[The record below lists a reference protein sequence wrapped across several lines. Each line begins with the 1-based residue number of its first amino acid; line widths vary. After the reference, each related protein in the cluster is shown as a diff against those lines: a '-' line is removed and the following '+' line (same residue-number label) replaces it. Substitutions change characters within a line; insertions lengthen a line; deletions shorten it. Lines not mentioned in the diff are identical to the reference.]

1 MMKAKLKPLLRAC
14 TAFTCA
20 AVLTASPVFVYAE
33 DSVSD
38 LETETKN
45 LQSELQDLNQQLSS
59 ISGEIT
65 SLASKIEST
74 NKEAEQTELDLAAAQ
89 LNEDLQYQSM
99 KKRIQYIYE
108 NGNVSFLEILFTSD
122 SMGEFLNRVDFV
134 SNVTEY
140 DRKML
145 KQLQD
150 LRQDIDQ
157 KEKNLKKQK
166 EELDAMKQQL
176 TSKQSE
182 LNSRIESTNGQL
194 TASSKALAAA
204 KAAEEAAK
212 KALETTTDSYH
223 SAGTDD
229 LKADSSSDKESG
241 KTESSSGNKQETT
254 TQKPSGGSSS
264 NTGNNNAGNTSNS
277 GNQKPSTDNTTTQKP
292 SAPAETSD
300 LVLFAAILECE
311 AGGGGYDGLLAVA
324 TVIMNRV
331 ESPRYPNTLKGVI
344 YQSGQFSPT
353 WNGSLTHVLNRGP
366 SSICYQVARDALG
379 GKRLAA
385 VSGCYQFRAAS
396 SNHSGTVIGGNV
408 FF

>member
-20 AVLTASPVFVYAE
+20 TCLIASPVCVYAE

-38 LETETKN
+38 LETETQN

-65 SLASKIEST
+65 SLASKIDST
-74 NKEAEQTELDLAAAQ
+74 NKETEQTELDLAAAQ
-89 LNEDLQYQSM
+89 LNEDLQYKAM

-134 SNVTEY
+134 SSVTEY

-145 KQLQD
+145 KELQE

-157 KEKNLKKQK
+157 KEKDLKKQK
-166 EELDAMKQQL
+166 EELDTLKQEL
-176 TSKQSE
+176 TTKQSQ
-182 LNSRIESTNGQL
+182 LNSRIESTNGEL
-194 TASSKALAAA
+194 SVSSKALAAA

-212 KALETTTDSYH
+212 KALETSPDSYH
-223 SAGTDD
+223 AAGTDELESNKD
-229 LKADSSSDKESG
+229 SEKNNSSSDDKKEDS
-241 KTESSSGNKQETT
+241 
-254 TQKPSGGSSS
+254 TQKPADNS
-264 NTGNNNAGNTSNS
+264 NNNSS
-277 GNQKPSTDNTTTQKP
+277 GNQKPGSDNSTSQKP
-292 SAPAETSD
+292 ETPAETSD

-311 AGGGGYDGLLAVA
+311 AGGSGYDGLLAVA

-331 ESPRYPNTLKGVI
+331 ESPRYPNTIKGVI

-353 WNGSLTHVLNRGP
+353 WNGSLNKVLSRGP
-366 SSICYQVARDALG
+366 SSICYQVARDALA
-379 GKRLAA
+379 GKRLAS

-396 SNHSGTVIGGNV
+396 SGHSGTVVGGNV

>member
-20 AVLTASPVFVYAE
+20 TVLMASPVLVSAG

-38 LETETKN
+38 LEQETQN
-45 LQSELQDLNQQLSS
+45 LQSELQDLNEQLSS

-65 SLASKIEST
+65 SLASKIE
-74 NKEAEQTELDLAAAQ
+74 
-89 LNEDLQYQSM
+89 SM

-134 SNVTEY
+134 ERVTDY

-145 KQLQD
+145 KELQD

-166 EELDAMKQQL
+166 EELDAMKQEM

-182 LNSRIESTNGQL
+182 SSQKPEDHKKPSGGGSSGSTNNSNNNNTGN
-194 TASSKALAAA
+194 S
-204 KAAEEAAK
+204 
-212 KALETTTDSYH
+212 
-223 SAGTDD
+223 GTQ
-229 LKADSSSDKESG
+229 KPGTGGS
-241 KTESSSGNKQETT
+241 T
-254 TQKPSGGSSS
+254 TQKP
-264 NTGNNNAGNTSNS
+264 A
-277 GNQKPSTDNTTTQKP
+277 
-292 SAPAETSD
+292 APAETTD

-311 AGGGGYDGLLAVA
+311 AGSSGYDGLLAVA

-353 WNGSLTHVLNRGP
+353 WNGSLNRVLERGP
-366 SSICYQVARDALG
+366 SSLCYQVARDALN
-379 GKRLAA
+379 GKRLSS
-385 VSGCYQFRAAS
+385 VSGCYQFRAAYTG
-396 SNHSGTVIGGNV
+396 HIGTVVGGNV

>member
-20 AVLTASPVFVYAE
+20 AVLMASPVLVYAE
-33 DSVSD
+33 DSVAD
-38 LETETKN
+38 LEKETQD
-45 LQSELQDLNQQLSS
+45 LQSELQDLNEQLSS

-65 SLASKIEST
+65 YLAAKIEST

-89 LNEDLQYQSM
+89 VNEDLQYQSM

-108 NGNVSFLEILFTSD
+108 SGNVSFLEILLTSD

-134 SNVTEY
+134 SSVTEY

-166 EELDAMKQQL
+166 EELDAMKQQM
-176 TSKQSE
+176 TSKQAE

-194 TASSKALAAA
+194 TASSQALAAA
-204 KAAEEAAK
+204 KAAEEATK
-212 KALETTTDSYH
+212 KALETTTDSYNA
-223 SAGTDD
+223 AGTSELESDT
-229 LKADSSSDKESG
+229 SSD
-241 KTESSSGNKQETT
+241 NKQEASAQKPAD
-254 TQKPSGGSSS
+254 TQKPSGGNSSGSS
-264 NTGNNNAGNTSNS
+264 NNSSNNNNNNTSNS
-277 GNQKPSTDNTTTQKP
+277 GNQKPPADNSTTQKP

-353 WNGSLTHVLNRGP
+353 WNGSLSKVLNRGP
-366 SSICYQVARDALG
+366 SSICYQVARDALN
-379 GKRLAA
+379 GKRLAS
-385 VSGCYQFRAAS
+385 VSGCYQFRAAYTG
-396 SNHSGTVIGGNV
+396 HSGTVVGGNV

>member
-20 AVLTASPVFVYAE
+20 AVLMASPVLVYAE
-33 DSVSD
+33 DSVAD
-38 LETETKN
+38 LEKETQD
-45 LQSELQDLNQQLSS
+45 LQSELQDLNEQLSS

-65 SLASKIEST
+65 SLAAKIEST

-89 LNEDLQYQSM
+89 VNEDLQYQSM

-108 NGNVSFLEILFTSD
+108 SGNVSFLEILLTSD

-134 SNVTEY
+134 SSVTEY

-166 EELDAMKQQL
+166 EELDAMKQQM
-176 TSKQSE
+176 TSKPAD
-182 LNSRIESTNGQL
+182 NS
-194 TASSKALAAA
+194 
-204 KAAEEAAK
+204 
-212 KALETTTDSYH
+212 
-223 SAGTDD
+223 
-229 LKADSSSDKESG
+229 
-241 KTESSSGNKQETT
+241 
-254 TQKPSGGSSS
+254 
-264 NTGNNNAGNTSNS
+264 
-277 GNQKPSTDNTTTQKP
+277 TTQKP

-353 WNGSLTHVLNRGP
+353 WNGSLSKVLNRGP
-366 SSICYQVARDALG
+366 SSICYQVARDALN
-379 GKRLAA
+379 GKRLAS

-396 SNHSGTVIGGNV
+396 TGHSGTVVGGNV